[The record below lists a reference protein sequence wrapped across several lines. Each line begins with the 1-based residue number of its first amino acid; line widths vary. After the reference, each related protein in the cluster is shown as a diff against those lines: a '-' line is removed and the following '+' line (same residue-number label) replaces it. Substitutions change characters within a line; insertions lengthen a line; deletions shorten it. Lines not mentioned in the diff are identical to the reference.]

1 LIAAVVGRV
10 GRARR
15 TPRQMSTMRTLRRWN
30 VVVGL
35 AHALQAIAILALA
48 QDVTLP
54 VTASFLEGPPGSGDR
69 GGPVTL
75 FALPVGPAVAA
86 FLLLAAVD
94 HLVVAGPAAGWYER
108 NLRREQ
114 NPARWWEYAV
124 SASLM
129 VVLIGMLSGISE
141 ATALVA
147 LFGANAAMILF
158 GLVMERSNRPGAP
171 VDWRPFA
178 YGCVIGAVPWLA
190 IGLQLAVSASEAS
203 VPGFV
208 LAIFVTLFALFNSF
222 AVNMWLQ
229 YRRVGRWRSYLFGER
244 AYLVLSLVAK
254 SALAWQVFGGAL
266 AG

>member
-1 LIAAVVGRV
+1 MSTADTPMASAAGRV
-10 GRARR
+10 GAD
-15 TPRQMSTMRTLRRWN
+15 SMRGLRRFN
-30 VVVGL
+30 VAVGL
-35 AHALQAIAILALA
+35 AHAVQAIAILALA

-54 VTASFLEGPPGSGDR
+54 VDAGFLEGPPGSGDR
-69 GGPVTL
+69 GGPVSL
-75 FALPVGPAVAA
+75 LELPVGPAVAA

-94 HLVVAGPAAGWYER
+94 HLLVAGPAARWYER
-108 NLRREQ
+108 NLARGQ
-114 NPARWWEYAV
+114 NPARWWEYSV

-129 VVLIGMLSGISE
+129 VVLIAMLSGVSE

-147 LFGANAAMILF
+147 IFGANAAMIFF
-158 GLVMERSNRPGAP
+158 GLVMEQVNRPGAP
-171 VDWRPFA
+171 VDWRPFVL
-178 YGCVIGAVPWLA
+178 GCVVGAVPWLA
-190 IGLQLAVSASEAS
+190 IGLQIAVSASEAS

-208 LAIFVTLFALFNSF
+208 VAIFVSLFALFNSF

-229 YRRVGRWRSYLFGER
+229 FRRTGRWRSYLFGER